1 MLALPPPG
9 VTPPPPPSADKNV
22 YGAPQALAPRGRQR
36 RQPGPR
42 PSCPCAALLPRLLA
56 THRMEVR
63 RLLRGALASLARRV
77 DALERTAGGGR
88 RKSPE
93 RRAVPRVDCRR
104 GPAPFPRPLSS
115 SVAPESSP
123 LCPREG
129 ESRLEG
135 RGIKRRRRSHRG
147 GEGDRDR
154 LGRFVGRLAVCLAG
168 DGAPDRATLT
178 LLNLGPRSPEQGGQS
193 LKGVSLVLGRNGY
206 SFCPFDLLRSAGGR
220 WPASSGSPPPPL
232 LPCSA
237 ASLLRLSAAA
247 LATLRGGTHWNL
259 WRPLSDWTAPP
270 SLAVDHWAPEADRRA
285 NYRKRLL
292 APPLP
297 PCAEAVASPPL
308 PVAQSASGCKQ
319 KAGCVSRIRIRRAA
333 PREIPLTPMGLP
345 KVKRLNKKEFSVEEI
360 YTNKNYKCPANNRTL
375 ETIFEEPREKDGA
388 LLLIGQQRRRRLLLF
403 PDFTQPRKRKRAQ
416 GSAICRNLSQP
427 AASILFAGVGLPV
440 AVPRKRVV
448 RRQYRA
454 GRSVDD
460 QSDLDVMLVQ
470 RLSAL
475 EDFLTAQGLDV

>member
-1 MLALPPPG
+1 MLALPPPE
-9 VTPPPPPSADKNV
+9 VTPPAPPSADNNV
-22 YGAPQALAPRGRQR
+22 YGAPQAIAPQGRQR

-93 RRAVPRVDCRR
+93 RRAVPRADCRR
-104 GPAPFPRPLSS
+104 GPAPFPRPPSS

-123 LCPREG
+123 PLCPRDG
-129 ESRLEG
+129 ESRVEG
-135 RGIKRRRRSHRG
+135 RGVKRRRNHRG
-147 GEGDRDR
+147 GEGDRR
-154 LGRFVGRLAVCLAG
+154 LGRFVGRLAVRPAG

-178 LLNLGPRSPEQGGQS
+178 LLNLEPGSPEQGGQS

-206 SFCPFDLLRSAGGR
+206 SFCPFDLLRSTSGR
-220 WPASSGSPPPPL
+220 WTACRRSSGSTPPPPL

-237 ASLLRLSAAA
+237 ASLLRLSATA
-247 LATLRGGTHWNL
+247 LATLGGGTHWNL

-270 SLAVDHWAPEADRRA
+270 SLAVDHCYIQEADLRAPEADRRA
-285 NYRKRLL
+285 DSRKRLL

-319 KAGCVSRIRIRRAA
+319 KAGRVSRIRISRAA

-416 GSAICRNLSQP
+416 G
-427 AASILFAGVGLPV
+427 VGLPV